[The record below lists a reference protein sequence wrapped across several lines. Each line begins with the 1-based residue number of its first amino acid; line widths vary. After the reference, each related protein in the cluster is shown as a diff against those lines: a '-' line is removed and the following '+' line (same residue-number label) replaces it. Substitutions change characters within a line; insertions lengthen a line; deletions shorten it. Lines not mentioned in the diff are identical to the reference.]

1 MMRYSR
7 ITLTL
12 AIGATAVALLS
23 GCVTAEAASPET
35 KNTPLSTVSETMAE
49 RTPTATPT
57 PPPVVTEEPE
67 PEPTS
72 DVPPPWSWK
81 QIDGTWCGA
90 SGTCQTIVDSTFTVL
105 DELWVLQEDGVVDG
119 CFIGDS
125 FNRQYPG
132 MGFMYC
138 PAGVATPFT
147 VFNSEATSAEETVM
161 NDDPSRERIWFYQGA
176 GAETWFRQ

>member
-1 MMRYSR
+1 M
-7 ITLTL
+7 
-12 AIGATAVALLS
+12 
-23 GCVTAEAASPET
+23 
-35 KNTPLSTVSETMAE
+35 
-49 RTPTATPT
+49 
-57 PPPVVTEEPE
+57 
-67 PEPTS
+67 
-72 DVPPPWSWK
+72 
-81 QIDGTWCGA
+81 
-90 SGTCQTIVDSTFTVL
+90 
-105 DELWVLQEDGVVDG
+105 VDG

-161 NDDPSRERIWFYQGA
+161 NDDASRERIWFYQGA